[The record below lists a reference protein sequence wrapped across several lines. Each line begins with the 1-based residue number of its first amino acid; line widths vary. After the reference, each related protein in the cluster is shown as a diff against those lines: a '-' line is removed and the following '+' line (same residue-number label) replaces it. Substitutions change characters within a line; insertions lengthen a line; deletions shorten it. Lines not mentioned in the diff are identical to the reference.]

1 MVWLASVG
9 GVVISEGRSP
19 AYTGQGRTDR
29 VLQLTA
35 THWPAEGR
43 HAARLQGYSGC
54 KVELETNVRKDF
66 TIKEKAPRRITGTLT
81 YLFPYLSLPLLTF
94 PYLSLAGAFSVN
106 IKLRTP

>member
-43 HAARLQGYSGC
+43 HAATLQGYSVY
-54 KVELETNVRKDF
+54 KVELETATSAK
-66 TIKEKAPRRITGTLT
+66 ILQSRRFGLC
-81 YLFPYLSLPLLTF
+81 
-94 PYLSLAGAFSVN
+94 LA
-106 IKLRTP
+106 